1 MASNE
6 FISFDVPESNHM
18 SEQRSQLQNPKF
30 TTISFQ
36 NCNII
41 PKMFEPSKKPNP
53 IVVEDVHV
61 FNLKNGKKKKL
72 WILM

>member
-1 MASNE
+1 
-6 FISFDVPESNHM
+6 M

-30 TTISFQ
+30 TIIPFQ
-36 NCNII
+36 NYNII

-53 IVVEDVHV
+53 VIVEDVPV
-61 FNLKNGKKKKL
+61 FNLKNGKKKL